1 LAREQGATS
10 LDAVRLLPKTA
21 TNVEELRRVPKG
33 AEEPSIMTTDRSAIE
48 GLRIERQGDPRPAS
62 RRGRWLV
69 AAAALLV
76 LALAVGGWLSRPN
89 ALPVRVAVV
98 HEAAGAAAG
107 AVLNATGY
115 VTARRQ
121 ATVSSKITGKVAEVL
136 IEEGMEVRQGQLLA
150 RLDAKTQGAALAL
163 AEAQLVQA
171 QRALEENE
179 VRLRQATITRQRQ
192 HRLLSGGASSQN
204 DVDAADADADSF
216 AARLALGR
224 QQVEVAARE
233 VAARR
238 QDVDDTVIRA
248 PFSGVITT
256 KDAQPGEMI
265 SPNSA
270 GGGFTRTGIG
280 TLVDMTSLEID
291 VDVNE
296 SYINRVR
303 SGQHAEAVL
312 DAYPDWRIPATVI
325 AVVPSADR
333 QKATVKVRLAF
344 DRLDPRLLPDMGV
357 KVAFLAEGDRQA
369 AGPSPGEQAAGA
381 GAAARAQARVPRAA
395 LRQDHG
401 QLVAFVVR
409 GDRVER
415 RAVRITEAPGDEAA
429 VLAGLTP
436 GEQVVVD
443 APPDLADGRRVI
455 VR

>member
-1 LAREQGATS
+1 MS
-10 LDAVRLLPKTA
+10 
-21 TNVEELRRVPKG
+21 
-33 AEEPSIMTTDRSAIE
+33 TDRSAID
-48 GLRIERQGDPRPAS
+48 GLRIERQGESAPAS
-62 RRGRWLV
+62 RRGRWLA
-69 AAAALLV
+69 AAAALL
-76 LALAVGGWLSRPN
+76 ALAVALGGWLSRPS
-89 ALPVRVAVV
+89 AAPVRVAAV
-98 HEAAGAAAG
+98 HEAGGAAAG

-115 VTARRQ
+115 VTARRE
-121 ATVSSKITGKVAEVL
+121 ATVSSKVTGKVAEVL
-136 IEEGMEVRQGQLLA
+136 IEEGLVVAQGQLLA
-150 RLDAKTQGAALAL
+150 RLDSKTQNAALAL

-179 VRLRQATITRQRQ
+179 VRLRQATIARQRQ
-192 HRLLSGGASSQN
+192 HRLLTGGASSQN
-204 DVDAADADADSF
+204 DVDVADADADSF

-238 QDVDDTVIRA
+238 QDVDDTIIRA
-248 PFSGVITT
+248 PFAGVITT

-357 KVAFLAEGDRQA
+357 KVAFLGEGDRQA
-369 AGPSPGEQAAGA
+369 ALPSGEQPG
-381 GAAARAQARVPRAA
+381 AARALARVPRAA
-395 LRQDHG
+395 LRQDRG

-415 RAVRITEAPGDEAA
+415 RAVRITAAPGDEAA

-443 APPDLADGRRVI
+443 GPPDLADGRKVV